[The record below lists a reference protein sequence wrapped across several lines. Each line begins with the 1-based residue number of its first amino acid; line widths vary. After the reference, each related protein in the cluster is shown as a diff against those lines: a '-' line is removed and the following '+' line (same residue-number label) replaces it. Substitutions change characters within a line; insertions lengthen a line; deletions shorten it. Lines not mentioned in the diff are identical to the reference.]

1 MVYRK
6 GERANRHREADY
18 RYAVDIP
25 VPPDGLGGAG
35 VRAIMGAMTR
45 CQGRTERWS
54 YSEFRAFGTRKA
66 FFVRVGTVAEC
77 DAAMIADT
85 LAELGAQ
92 RAR

>member
-1 MVYRK
+1 MIYRS
-6 GERANRHREADY
+6 GELTDLDQHY
-18 RYAVDIP
+18 RFAVDVP
-25 VPPDGLGGAG
+25 VPPDGLSGAG

-45 CQGRTERWS
+45 CQGRAEQWPH
-54 YSEFRAFGTRKA
+54 SEFRAFGTRKR
-66 FFVRVGTVAEC
+66 FFVRVGTATEC